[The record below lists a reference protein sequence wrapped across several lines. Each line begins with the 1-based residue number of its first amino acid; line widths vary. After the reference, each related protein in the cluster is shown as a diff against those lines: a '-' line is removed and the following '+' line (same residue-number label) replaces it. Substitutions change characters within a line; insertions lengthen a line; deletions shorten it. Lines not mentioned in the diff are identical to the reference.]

1 MAVCFR
7 RLCLELITLLLIS
20 TKQGN
25 RQKELKMKIK
35 ASQVRTTTKPEHHFV
50 TYMLLISEQSSQDAS
65 EDCQW
70 PKGITERDVKWKM
83 FN

>member
-1 MAVCFR
+1 
-7 RLCLELITLLLIS
+7 
-20 TKQGN
+20 
-25 RQKELKMKIK
+25 MKIK